1 MCDFRNGI
9 LIRLLIRI
17 KLHSEERSIQKINTK
32 INKSLCLS
40 VEVLSTAVLIVE
52 TEISKQIL

>member
-1 MCDFRNGI
+1 MCDSRNGI

-17 KLHSEERSIQKINTK
+17 KPHSEERSIQKINTK

-52 TEISKQIL
+52 TEISKQML

>member
-1 MCDFRNGI
+1 MCDSRNGI